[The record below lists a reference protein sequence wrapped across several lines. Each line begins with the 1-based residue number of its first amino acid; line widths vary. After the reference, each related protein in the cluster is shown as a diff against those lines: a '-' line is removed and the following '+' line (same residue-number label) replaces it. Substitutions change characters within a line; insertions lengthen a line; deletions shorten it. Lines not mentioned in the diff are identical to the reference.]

1 MSTLALWLKTY
12 NEDAAH
18 RDLYAGAGL
27 DVTSSEAV
35 QTLVLCPG
43 DRDVRVDYQCAN
55 GCPGPWCETCEGRIS

>member
-1 MSTLALWLKTY
+1 MTLSTFIRRF

-18 RDLYAGAGL
+18 RDLYGAAGL

-43 DRDVRVDYQCAN
+43 DRDVRVDYQCAH
-55 GCPGPWCETCEGRIS
+55 GCSGPWCDECEGRIS